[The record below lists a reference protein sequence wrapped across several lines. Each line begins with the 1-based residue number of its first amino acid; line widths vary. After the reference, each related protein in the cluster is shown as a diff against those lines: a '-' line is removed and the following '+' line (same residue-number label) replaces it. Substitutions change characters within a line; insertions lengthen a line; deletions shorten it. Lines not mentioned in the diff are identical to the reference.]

1 MCIAK
6 SQKNLAMNL
15 IELIIDNII
24 PKLNKNDLFKLALFS
39 GISFL
44 TNLIIRELDYLS
56 IKYNYMEIM
65 IISMIL
71 SSAIIAI
78 VIYLLRVLYKVRK
91 NVFIISTVI
100 IILSYAIFFFGI
112 CYALETLI
120 VLYLL
125 LFIVIG
131 LNIIWWIANKF

>member
-1 MCIAK
+1 
-6 SQKNLAMNL
+6 MNL